1 MRWLRDLSLR
11 VKLTAIVLLTCGVSI
26 VFACTIFAVHDLT
39 TARTDMAHNL
49 ERVAQLTGASSTAAL
64 TFGDRDSADEILQ
77 SLQSQTNIIEACIY
91 SQDGTVFAKYARQY
105 SDRDFS
111 PPPAQADETAVVSG
125 QMILFQR
132 IWLDGEPIG
141 TIYLKTDLAELYARA
156 TRFVEI
162 FLAVNLSSFAIAY
175 LLASRLQR
183 VISKPIL
190 ELARTALAVS
200 TEKDYSL
207 RVRKTS
213 RDEIGSLVD
222 RFNEML
228 EQIQQSNAALQHAYG
243 DLERRVDER
252 TRELQQEIAERKL
265 TERKLEDR
273 QSFLNSLIGNTP
285 VAIVALGA
293 DETVQMCNPEFE
305 RLFRYRQQDIL
316 GLRLAELI
324 TPPNYRAEV
333 DSNRDKL
340 SRGEISHVV
349 THRKRSDGTVVDVE
363 AFSVPLTVGGKRTGA
378 LLLYQ
383 DITERKQA
391 EEALLRAKVAAEAAS
406 HAKSEFLA
414 NMSHEIRTPMNGIM
428 GMTELVLDTELDA
441 EQRNYLNLAKVSADS
456 LLSLINDIL
465 DYSKIEAG
473 KLEIDAIDFNL
484 GDSLGDTMKT
494 LSLRAHQKG
503 LELAFEIEL
512 DVPDALVG
520 DPGRLRQIVV
530 NLIGNGI
537 KFTEQGEVV
546 LYVKTESRTQDQI
559 QLHFTVADTGIGI
572 PLEKQASIFEA
583 FNQAD
588 GSMTRKYGGTGLGL
602 TISSRLVELMGGRIW
617 VESEPGKGSRF
628 HFTVRFGLQKAPART
643 IVPRDPETLRD
654 MRALIVDDNATN
666 RHILGKMLESW
677 RMQPTAVESG
687 AKAIVTLGEAKGLGR
702 VFPLILLDAQM
713 PEMDGFALAESIKR
727 NPDWRAATVM
737 MLSSA
742 GQRGDAMRCRELG
755 IAAYLTKPIRKQ
767 ELLDAIL
774 TALGTHTTSDTQR
787 TLVTRHSLRESRG
800 HLRVLLA
807 EDNAVNQLV
816 ALRLLEKHG
825 HVVTVAANGRKALEA
840 LEKET
845 YDIVLMDIQMP
856 EMDGWEA
863 TRAIRETEK
872 ASGEHIPIVAMTAHA
887 MKGDKERCFAAGMDY
902 YLTKPIRTKD
912 LLATLEKIMNLKE
925 STDHAAD
932 SPSKEPGTDAIDLAS
947 ALERL
952 DGDRALFDE
961 LTHVFGEECPRIIEG
976 MRHAIATHDAKSL
989 EHLAHTLKGSSAN
1002 VGALA
1007 VSQAAGEI
1015 ERIAQSDTVDSTSDQ
1030 FRVLQ
1035 EEIERL
1041 FSELEVLRQG

>member
-1 MRWLRDLSLR
+1 
-11 VKLTAIVLLTCGVSI
+11 
-26 VFACTIFAVHDLT
+26 
-39 TARTDMAHNL
+39 
-49 ERVAQLTGASSTAAL
+49 
-64 TFGDRDSADEILQ
+64 
-77 SLQSQTNIIEACIY
+77 
-91 SQDGTVFAKYARQY
+91 
-105 SDRDFS
+105 
-111 PPPAQADETAVVSG
+111 
-125 QMILFQR
+125 
-132 IWLDGEPIG
+132 
-141 TIYLKTDLAELYARA
+141 
-156 TRFVEI
+156 
-162 FLAVNLSSFAIAY
+162 
-175 LLASRLQR
+175 
-183 VISKPIL
+183 
-190 ELARTALAVS
+190 
-200 TEKDYSL
+200 
-207 RVRKTS
+207 
-213 RDEIGSLVD
+213 
-222 RFNEML
+222 
-228 EQIQQSNAALQHAYG
+228 
-243 DLERRVDER
+243 
-252 TRELQQEIAERKL
+252 
-265 TERKLEDR
+265 
-273 QSFLNSLIGNTP
+273 
-285 VAIVALGA
+285 
-293 DETVQMCNPEFE
+293 
-305 RLFRYRQQDIL
+305 
-316 GLRLAELI
+316 
-324 TPPNYRAEV
+324 
-333 DSNRDKL
+333 
-340 SRGEISHVV
+340 
-349 THRKRSDGTVVDVE
+349 
-363 AFSVPLTVGGKRTGA
+363 
-378 LLLYQ
+378 
-383 DITERKQA
+383 
-391 EEALLRAKVAAEAAS
+391 
-406 HAKSEFLA
+406 
-414 NMSHEIRTPMNGIM
+414 
-428 GMTELVLDTELDA
+428 
-441 EQRNYLNLAKVSADS
+441 
-456 LLSLINDIL
+456 
-465 DYSKIEAG
+465 
-473 KLEIDAIDFNL
+473 
-484 GDSLGDTMKT
+484 
-494 LSLRAHQKG
+494 
-503 LELAFEIEL
+503 
-512 DVPDALVG
+512 
-520 DPGRLRQIVV
+520 
-530 NLIGNGI
+530 
-537 KFTEQGEVV
+537 
-546 LYVKTESRTQDQI
+546 
-559 QLHFTVADTGIGI
+559 
-572 PLEKQASIFEA
+572 
-583 FNQAD
+583 
-588 GSMTRKYGGTGLGL
+588 
-602 TISSRLVELMGGRIW
+602 
-617 VESEPGKGSRF
+617 
-628 HFTVRFGLQKAPART
+628 
-643 IVPRDPETLRD
+643 
-654 MRALIVDDNATN
+654 
-666 RHILGKMLESW
+666 
-677 RMQPTAVESG
+677 
-687 AKAIVTLGEAKGLGR
+687 
-702 VFPLILLDAQM
+702 
-713 PEMDGFALAESIKR
+713 
-727 NPDWRAATVM
+727 M